1 MLFIHNIG
9 FLLLTLYS
17 KKPHPIRMNLKQ
29 YITQNG
35 CGSAAR
41 LAKAV
46 GMNPLYLSQI
56 TTGRRKPSA
65 AMAGRIAKAT
75 GFQVSLESLRP
86 DIYKIFN
93 EQGTTEQES
102 QDGSKDASSNFT
114 QATACPRS
122 TVSSASSQ
130 GTDTHGGDSPLVGG

>member
-9 FLLLTLYS
+9 FLLLNLYS

-65 AMAGRIAKAT
+65 AKAT

-102 QDGSKDASSNFT
+102 QDGSTDASSDDA

-130 GTDTHGGDSPLVGG
+130 RTDTHGGIAPLVGG